1 MNDIPAD
8 ATVSEHFTISAQ
20 HPSLP
25 GHFPDH
31 PVVPGVV
38 LLDRVAAA
46 LERAGFRPL
55 RRIHAVKFLAPLLPG
70 QAAQLIATCGG
81 TRLRFRIERD
91 GSPILSG
98 EAETGGGND

>member
-1 MNDIPAD
+1 MNDAAGD
-8 ATVSEHFTISAQ
+8 ATVSERFDIGAQ

-25 GHFPDH
+25 GHFPGH

-46 LERAGFRPL
+46 LEKAGLGPL

-70 QAAQLIATCGG
+70 QVAQLTATRSG

-98 EAETGGGND
+98 EAETGAGND

>member
-1 MNDIPAD
+1 MNDSASD
-8 ATVSEHFTISAQ
+8 ATVTEHFEISAQ

-25 GHFPDH
+25 GHFPGH

-46 LERAGFRPL
+46 LEKAGFGPL
-55 RRIHAVKFLAPLLPG
+55 RRIHTVKFLAPLLPG
-70 QAAQLIATCGG
+70 QGAQLTATRSG

-91 GSPILSG
+91 GRPILSG
-98 EAETGGGND
+98 EAETGGRQ